1 MSNSRP
7 VQDYLQLSTP
17 TDSFLPGD
25 DIQLIDLDE
34 VYAETKQ
41 DDANAMVQGAEAL
54 SLGKMS
60 RQMAAR
66 LNLPNWQELDPFP
79 SKRNSVV
86 GAEGFFSTLYEGFK
100 SFIEGIIKY
109 IRMAFSWVA
118 STVRGILGF
127 RKSERI
133 DKAIETSLPALQEE
147 IKTTLTGLGF
157 PGHEYNLEAF
167 IGRLPS
173 AIDRVGQMTLMKSK
187 FETDKEAINGLS
199 EALPLLQQCIAKLAE
214 SSSKAV
220 KAQDNYKRVIKDEY
234 NRTRVREM
242 KNQHVEGNDSPEAN
256 RLLVASQEVMKA
268 LNGQAI
274 TTDVVTLLSV
284 LYKIEFSNES
294 LTDGFSKVR
303 KDLDAAIITQA
314 VKLTPVDIGLTL
326 ASIQKLNSRYIEISD
341 NSIDMSNINLK
352 ALGEA
357 IDKTDAEK
365 IQTLAQHY
373 NYPAI
378 LVTYQEVAV
387 ALRNYTNFCHM
398 VSRQLLVVSRQID
411 TLVRWYARAHLWYIH
426 GLLDDMEKLRQLNL
440 EARNQGHS
448 PHADASGNPTMQFE
462 FMMDAD
468 PKTFAEKF
476 AATSQDVI
484 KDDIGGLRTKYNNLV
499 KQLGVGK
506 TL

>member
-118 STVRGILGF
+118 STVRGIFGF

-133 DKAIETSLPALQEE
+133 DKAIDTSLPALQEE
-147 IKTTLTGLGF
+147 IKNILTGLGF

-167 IGRLPS
+167 IGRLPN
-173 AIDRVGQMTLMKSK
+173 AVDRVGQLTIMKSK

-199 EALPLLQQCIAKLAE
+199 QALPLLQQCVAKLTE
-214 SSSKAV
+214 SSNKAV
-220 KAQDNYKRVIKDEY
+220 KAFDGYKRVIKDEY
-234 NRTRVREM
+234 NRTRVRDL
-242 KNQHVEGNDSPEAN
+242 KGQHVEGNDSPEAN
-256 RLLVASQEVMKA
+256 RVLVASQEVMKS
-268 LNGQAI
+268 LNGQA
-274 TTDVVTLLSV
+274 VTADIVALLSV
-284 LYKIEFSNES
+284 LYKVEFTNEA

-303 KDLDAAIITQA
+303 KDLDVAIVTQA

-326 ASIQKLNSRYIEISD
+326 AAIQNLNARYVEISD

-357 IDKTDAEK
+357 IDKTDADK
-365 IQTLAQHY
+365 IQTLARYY
-373 NYPAI
+373 NYPNI
-378 LVTYQEVAV
+378 VITYQEVAAAV
-387 ALRNYTNFCHM
+387 RNYSNFCQM
-398 VSRQLLVVSRQID
+398 ASRQLLMVSRQID
-411 TLVRWYARAHLWYIH
+411 SLVRWYARAHLWYIH
-426 GLLDDMEKLRQLNL
+426 GLLEDLDKLRQLNL
-440 EARNQGHS
+440 EARAQGYS
-448 PHADASGNPTMQFE
+448 PQADASGTPTLQFE

-468 PKTFAEKF
+468 PVTFAEKF